1 MKYRLMGNSGLRVSE
16 LALGAMTF
24 GTQGWGADKDES
36 RRVFDGFREAGGNF
50 IDTANIYSGGTS
62 ETYLGEFM
70 GSERERIVLATKYTG
85 ATRARDVNAAG
96 NSRKNLMDSLHA
108 SLKRLRTDY
117 VDLYWVHARDFLT
130 PIEEVM
136 RALDDVVRQG
146 KVLYVG
152 VSDTPAW
159 EVSRANTLAE
169 LRGWSAFVGL
179 QIRYSLLDRAV
190 ERELLP
196 MAKTLDLTVTPWD
209 VLASG
214 VLAGKYN
221 ANPAEAGRA
230 KLRGFVT
237 ERALGIAGEVIKV
250 AQALGRTS
258 AQVAL
263 NWVRAGQGVIVPL
276 VGART
281 KAQLDDNLGCLEFEL
296 PPEAKQ
302 QLDDVSKIELGFPH
316 EFLAQF
322 KPGSVVNHRE

>member
-1 MKYRLMGNSGLRVSE
+1 MLMRKLGRTGLRVA
-16 LALGAMTF
+16 ALCLGGNTF
-24 GTQGWGADKDES
+24 GWTTDQKASEVVLDAYA
-36 RRVFDGFREAGGNF
+36 EAGGNF